1 MARWRSDSRELIFL
15 GADGSVVSVDVT
27 GTPVFKASAPQP
39 LFQLPR
45 SFTAQLGTPGALAD
59 ATRDLQRL
67 IVAVPSEAG
76 RRQSLSVVIN
86 WPNIEGR

>member
-15 GADGSVVSVDVT
+15 GADGSVISVDVT
-27 GTPVFKASAPQP
+27 GNPVFKASAPES

-59 ATRDLQRL
+59 AARDLQRL
-67 IVAVPSEAG
+67 LVAVPSEAG
-76 RRQSLSVVIN
+76 RRQSLSVVLN
-86 WPNIEGR
+86 WQNANSR